1 MPQNSFRFLKAF
13 CFLSQLRS
21 KFQVSGWGTSILH
34 LRHYLSREV
43 LVLAE
48 NFKRAHKD
56 KKCDDCNGDSRRE
69 KTNRALIVVQQS
81 RSLGN
86 PDPESTEPNK
96 TVRFTYPDYGS
107 ALYAT
112 KYIQVADSLYIHT
125 HITDMKLLNMICKVT
140 AQVKGALQ
148 QDRNSDSTLL
158 ASLLLGVPPT
168 NEKIS
173 EIWANLESL
182 AAWASTARKPKCRV
196 C

>member
-13 CFLSQLRS
+13 CFLSQLKVEISGFRVRDLDPPPQTFPFQRS
-21 KFQVSGWGTSILH
+21 
-34 LRHYLSREV
+34 

-96 TVRFTYPDYGS
+96 TIRFTYPDYGS

-112 KYIQVADSLYIHT
+112 KYIQVAHSMYIHT

-158 ASLLLGVPPT
+158 ASLLLGVRV
-168 NEKIS
+168 S
-173 EIWANLESL
+173 EI
-182 AAWASTARKPKCRV
+182 
-196 C
+196 